1 MNRLSIAQLKVLVFI
16 GCLLPAGMLIYG
28 AVMGQLGANPIEVLT
43 RDSGT
48 WALRFLLLT
57 LCLTPLRWL
66 TGINSII
73 RFRRMIG
80 LFVFF
85 YAVVH
90 MTLYLWL
97 DQFFDWHEIWL
108 DILKRPFITIGFISF
123 VLLIPLV
130 VTSTNGMMKRLGA
143 RRWKALHRL
152 TYVIAALSCLHYL
165 MLIKAD
171 ITEPM
176 IYFMILAV
184 LLGFR
189 LYRLYVRPLV
199 ISNS

>member
-1 MNRLSIAQLKVLVFI
+1 MNRISIAQLKVLVFV

-28 AVMGQLGANPIEVLT
+28 ALMGQLGANPIEVLT

-48 WALRFLLLT
+48 WALRFLLLM

-66 TGINSII
+66 TGLNSLI

-90 MTLYLWL
+90 MSLYLWL
-97 DQFFDWHEIWL
+97 DQFFVWHEIWL

-123 VLLIPLV
+123 LLLIPLA
-130 VTSTNGMMKRLGA
+130 VTSTNAMMKRLGA

-171 ITEPM
+171 IIEPM
-176 IYFMILAV
+176 IYFMILGF

-189 LYRLYVRPLV
+189 LYRSYLRPLV
-199 ISNS
+199 ISSS

>member
-1 MNRLSIAQLKVLVFI
+1 MNTISIAHLKMLVFLV
-16 GCLLPAGMLIYG
+16 CLLPGGLLIYG
-28 AVMGQLGANPIEVLT
+28 AFMGQLGANPIEVLT

-48 WALRFLLLT
+48 WALRFLLMT
-57 LCLTPLRWL
+57 LCLSPLRWL
-66 TGINSII
+66 TGINAIV

-90 MTLYLWL
+90 MSLYLWL

-123 VLLIPLV
+123 VLLIPLA

-143 RRWKALHRL
+143 RRWKGLHRL
-152 TYVIAALSCLHYL
+152 TYVIAGLSCLHYL

-171 ITEPM
+171 ITEPL
-176 IYFMILAV
+176 IYFIILAF
-184 LLGFR
+184 LFSIR
-189 LYRLYVRPLV
+189 LYRLYLRPLV

>member
-1 MNRLSIAQLKVLVFI
+1 MNRISIAQLKVLVFI

-28 AVMGQLGANPIEVLT
+28 ALMGQLGANPIEVLT

-66 TGINSII
+66 TGLNNLI

-90 MTLYLWL
+90 MSLYLWL

-123 VLLIPLV
+123 LLLIPLV
-130 VTSTNGMMKRLGA
+130 VTSTNAMMQRLGA

-176 IYFMILAV
+176 IYFMILAF

-189 LYRLYVRPLV
+189 LYRLYLRPLV
-199 ISNS
+199 ISNN

>member
-1 MNRLSIAQLKVLVFI
+1 MNRISIAQLKQLVFLV
-16 GCLLPAGMLIYG
+16 CLLPAGLLIYG
-28 AVMGQLGANPIEVLT
+28 AFMGQLGANPIEVLT

-66 TGINSII
+66 TGINAIV
-73 RFRRMIG
+73 RFRRMMG

-90 MTLYLWL
+90 MSLYLWL

-123 VLLIPLV
+123 VLLIPLA

-143 RRWKALHRL
+143 RRWKGLHRL
-152 TYVIAALSCLHYL
+152 TYVIAGLSCLHYL

-171 ITEPM
+171 ITEPL
-176 IYFMILAV
+176 IYFMILAF
-184 LLGFR
+184 LFGIR
-189 LYRLYVRPLV
+189 LYRLYLRPLV

>member
-1 MNRLSIAQLKVLVFI
+1 MNTISIAHLKMLVFLV
-16 GCLLPAGMLIYG
+16 CLLPAGLLIYG
-28 AVMGQLGANPIEVLT
+28 AFMGQLGANPIEVLT

-48 WALRFLLLT
+48 WALRFLLMT
-57 LCLTPLRWL
+57 LCLSPLRWL
-66 TGINSII
+66 TGINAIV

-90 MTLYLWL
+90 MSLYLWL

-123 VLLIPLV
+123 VLLIPLAI
-130 VTSTNGMMKRLGA
+130 TSTNGMMKRLGA
-143 RRWKALHRL
+143 RRWKGLHRL
-152 TYVIAALSCLHYL
+152 TYVIAGLSCLHYL

-171 ITEPM
+171 ITEPL
-176 IYFMILAV
+176 IYFIILAF
-184 LLGFR
+184 LFSIR
-189 LYRLYVRPLV
+189 LYRLYLRPLV